1 MGSIFG
7 STAYQETE
15 SDKALRK
22 DLERKRKEEA
32 DEVAKQEANRVKQK
46 KRYAKGL
53 TGQRSLFSKSGQ
65 KGFFQ
70 NGKEIS

>member
-7 STAYQETE
+7 STSYQETE
-15 SDKALRK
+15 ADKSLRE
-22 DLERKRKEEA
+22 DIERKRKEEA
-32 DEVAKQEANRVKQK
+32 DEVAKQEADREKQK
-46 KRYAKGL
+46 KRYGKGL

-70 NGKEIS
+70 NGKEI

>member
-7 STAYQETE
+7 STSYQETE
-15 SDKALRK
+15 ADKSLRE
-22 DLERKRKEEA
+22 DIERKRKEEA

-70 NGKEIS
+70 NGKEI

>member
-7 STAYQETE
+7 STSYQETE
-15 SDKALRK
+15 ADKSLRE
-22 DLERKRKEEA
+22 DIERKRKEEA
-32 DEVAKQEANRVKQK
+32 DEVAKQEADRVKQK
-46 KRYAKGL
+46 KRYGKGL

-70 NGKEIS
+70 NGKEI

>member
-7 STAYQETE
+7 STSYQETE
-15 SDKALRK
+15 ADKALRE
-22 DLERKRKEEA
+22 DIERKRKEEA
-32 DEVAKQEANRVKQK
+32 DEVAKQEADRVKQK
-46 KRYAKGL
+46 KRYGKGL

-70 NGKEIS
+70 NGKEI

>member
-7 STAYQETE
+7 STSYQETE
-15 SDKALRK
+15 ADKSLRE
-22 DLERKRKEEA
+22 DIERKRKEEA
-32 DEVAKQEANRVKQK
+32 DEVAKQEANRKKQK
-46 KRYAKGL
+46 KRYGKGL

-70 NGKEIS
+70 NGKEI

>member
-7 STAYQETE
+7 STSYQETE
-15 SDKALRK
+15 ADKSLRE
-22 DLERKRKEEA
+22 DIERKRKEEA

-46 KRYAKGL
+46 KRYGKGL

-70 NGKEIS
+70 NGKEI